1 MWFFDTVLEENTS
14 TASGTSITKSQ
25 KNDEQDG
32 AFLIVDDSL
41 SASDIPDTA
50 VKLFD
55 EESAAEPTVSAE
67 TPTNNVEISFFSETP
82 ASTDEVTKATE
93 DVVVTELEAI
103 TEDIQAETSV
113 VPEIVSE
120 DYTQSTSASTE
131 TYDIF
136 APVRKAIAE
145 YSEYIADRTKLA
157 DVKDQEIVECNARI
171 AQETSER
178 NARIAAEKAAAK
190 AALDERKKIE
200 AEIDRAK
207 QMQAVFTAQLEK

>member
-1 MWFFDTVLEENTS
+1 MWFFDSVLEENTS
-14 TASGTSITKSQ
+14 TPTGITSGTSE

-32 AFLIVDDSL
+32 SFLIVDDSL

-55 EESAAEPTVSAE
+55 EEPVAESTASVE
-67 TPTNNVEISFFSETP
+67 TPTNNVEISFFSEVP
-82 ASTDEVTKATE
+82 AQATEPVNEIGESTE
-93 DVVVTELEAI
+93 DVVATEPEAIIENTQVETSEVSEVI
-103 TEDIQAETSV
+103 TEDYSHGGA
-113 VPEIVSE
+113 
-120 DYTQSTSASTE
+120 SASTE

-136 APVRKAIAE
+136 APVHKAIAE
-145 YSEYIADRTKLA
+145 YSEYIADRMKLA
-157 DVKDQEIVECNARI
+157 DIKSREIDEQNVRI
-171 AQETSER
+171 AE
-178 NARIAAEKAAAK
+178 AKAAAK

>member
-1 MWFFDTVLEENTS
+1 MGFFDTVLEENTS
-14 TASGTSITKSQ
+14 TAPGTSTTKSQ

-82 ASTDEVTKATE
+82 ASTDEVTEVTEVTE

-157 DVKDQEIVECNARI
+157 DVKDQEIVE
-171 AQETSER
+171 
-178 NARIAAEKAAAK
+178 
-190 AALDERKKIE
+190 
-200 AEIDRAK
+200 
-207 QMQAVFTAQLEK
+207 